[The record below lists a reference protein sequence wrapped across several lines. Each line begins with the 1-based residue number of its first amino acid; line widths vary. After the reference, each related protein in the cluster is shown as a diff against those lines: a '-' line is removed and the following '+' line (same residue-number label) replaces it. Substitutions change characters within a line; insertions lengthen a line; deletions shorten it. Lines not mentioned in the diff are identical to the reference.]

1 MAFSSRLSQ
10 GANLG
15 PGDFRSANP
24 ALGADDSSVAFI
36 IKYVG
41 TSASAKVTVSSGD
54 IQLTHGAVGSEAADS
69 SVGSNTAG
77 SVDISD
83 GDEDTVAEALSLINQ
98 SSNWI
103 AVAVDCVGSDTI
115 GTSALLVTMAA
126 TQAKTAKGVQ
136 VKFDTTA
143 KLADSVLV
151 APAALRT
158 DIRPYQ
164 ATATTVDNMLPFRG
178 TATSVAAI
186 SATSTYGSGSST
198 IQIIQDDDPTT
209 NGSSAIVH
217 SEASGSTTVNKT
229 VDRTQTPFEG
239 ERSERVIVR
248 LVNSAAQ
255 ASVFLGVSGEMARN
269 LS

>member
-41 TSASAKVTVSSGD
+41 TSASGKVTVASGD

-83 GDEDTVAEALSLINQ
+83 SDEDTVAEALSLINQ

-186 SATSTYGSGSST
+186 SALMVQDRQPFKLFRMMTQLRMAVVQSS
-198 IQIIQDDDPTT
+198 IL
-209 NGSSAIVH
+209 
-217 SEASGSTTVNKT
+217 KR
-229 VDRTQTPFEG
+229 VDRLQSTKLLT
-239 ERSERVIVR
+239 VLKHR
-248 LVNSAAQ
+248 LR
-255 ASVFLGVSGEMARN
+255 ASVVSVS
-269 LS
+269 LLDL